1 MTRRVLGLAA
11 ATLTATGALLAGV
24 AFLPREAPPAPPP
37 AEAVALALPAAASP
51 SSPVREL
58 PRSRPV
64 RLDVGRIGV
73 HTDLIMLGLNP
84 DGTVQVPE
92 EPEDAGWYAPG
103 YAPGEPGG
111 AVILGHVDGKGR
123 DGVFHDLGRMRRGDV
138 IDVTRADGKPARFT
152 VTSVERVAKSRFPAQ
167 RVYGPL
173 DHPALRLVTCGG
185 SFDAA
190 TGHYR
195 DNVIVYADLE

>member
-11 ATLTATGALLAGV
+11 AALTVTGTLLAGG
-24 AFLPREAPPAPPP
+24 ALLPREAPPAPPP
-37 AEAVALALPAAASP
+37 AEAVAAVLPVARSA
-51 SSPVREL
+51 VGL

-64 RLDVGRIGV
+64 RLDVERIGV
-73 HTDLIMLGLNP
+73 HTGLMMLGLNA

-138 IDVTRADGKPARFT
+138 IAVTRADGKTARFT
-152 VTSVERVAKSRFPAQ
+152 VTSVERVAKNRFPAE

-195 DNVIVYADLE
+195 DNVIVYAE

>member
-11 ATLTATGALLAGV
+11 AALTATGALLAGG
-24 AFLPREAPPAPPP
+24 ALLPREAPPAPPP
-37 AEAVALALPAAASP
+37 AEAVTAVLPVVPAG
-51 SSPVREL
+51 RDL

-73 HTDLIMLGLNP
+73 HVDLMMLGLNP

-111 AVILGHVDGKGR
+111 AVILGHVDGEGR
-123 DGVFHDLGRMRRGDV
+123 RGVFHDLGRMRRGDT
-138 IDVTRADGKPARFT
+138 IGVTRADGRTARFT
-152 VTSVERVAKSRFPAQ
+152 VTSVERVAKSRFPAE

-195 DNVIVYADLE
+195 DNVIVYADLA